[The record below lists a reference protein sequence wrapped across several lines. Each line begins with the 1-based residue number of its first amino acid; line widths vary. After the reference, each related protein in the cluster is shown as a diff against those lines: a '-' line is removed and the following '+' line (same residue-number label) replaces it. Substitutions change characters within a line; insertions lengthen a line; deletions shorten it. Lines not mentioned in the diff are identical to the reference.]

1 MFQPRKG
8 IGMSYQTCSATPLEA
23 VQVEPRPGGAASDV
37 WLRKNIEKD
46 VRDNGPDAA
55 DATEFYK
62 ADEVYFVQAGVPA
75 VEEIAA
81 AFDELWEAHE
91 LDELTDSERIDALM
105 EQLKVTNAAL
115 DETNEALLEIGDL
128 VGGE

>member
-1 MFQPRKG
+1 
-8 IGMSYQTCSATPLEA
+8 MSYQTCSATPLEA

-37 WLRKNIEKD
+37 WLRKDIEKD
-46 VRDNGPDAA
+46 VRDNGPDADEA
-55 DATEFYK
+55 IEFYR
-62 ADEVYFVQAGVPA
+62 AEEIHFVQAGVPA

-105 EQLKVTNAAL
+105 ERLDTVNAAL
-115 DETNEALLEIGDL
+115 DDNVSALMELGDI
-128 VGGE
+128 VGGEE